1 VISDQSSFLDLDLEE
16 EVCFV
21 FEDDELEWWW
31 EERWEE
37 DISVSVEEDS

>member
-1 VISDQSSFLDLDLEE
+1 VISDQSSFLDLD
-16 EVCFV
+16 
-21 FEDDELEWWW
+21 FEDTCLDFEDEEWW